1 MMTKLMTAPRNA
13 PHPITIG
20 PSLNVAVCHCPPG
33 IKGVMIGIM
42 TLSTSD
48 LIRLV
53 AATPMMNAIA
63 SPITLYSLR
72 NVLNSLKSFFNVSPQ
87 IGYECC

>member
-1 MMTKLMTAPRNA
+1 MITKLMIAPTNA
-13 PHPITIG
+13 PHPMTIG
-20 PSLNVAVCHCPPG
+20 PRLTVAVCHAPPG

-53 AATPMMNAIA
+53 AATPMMNATA

-72 NVLNSLKSFFNVSPQ
+72 NSLNSLKSCFNVSPQ
-87 IGYECC
+87 KFCEYC